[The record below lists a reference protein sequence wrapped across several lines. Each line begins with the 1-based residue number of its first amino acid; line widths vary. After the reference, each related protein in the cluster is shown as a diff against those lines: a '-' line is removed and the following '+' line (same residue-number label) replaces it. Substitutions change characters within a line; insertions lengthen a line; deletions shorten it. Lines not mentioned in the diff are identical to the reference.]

1 MGAHGQEPTSSGDG
15 KGQGAVLMTTK
26 DAFGTDGRAGHLSKM
41 STKFNPAPAD
51 KHAAADPKE
60 AAKADKATDHEL
72 QKGLKDTFP
81 ASDPISATQPAPSKH
96 DSDTKREAGSV
107 KTRNKSFSKWPFA
120 TIGQNALY
128 ASIAET
134 PGAPS
139 FQQQIDFLGLRELMA
154 FPTASRRPRSRMGAT
169 STAPPVTIG

>member
-1 MGAHGQEPTSSGDG
+1 VPTVDPTSSGFTPSPVGAIMGAHGHEPKSSGDG

-26 DAFGTDGRAGHLSKM
+26 DAFGTDGRAGHLSKEGVLKM

-51 KHAAADPKE
+51 KHAADPKE
-60 AAKADKATDHEL
+60 AAKADEATHHEL

-107 KTRNKSFSKWPFA
+107 KTRNKSFSK
-120 TIGQNALY
+120 
-128 ASIAET
+128 
-134 PGAPS
+134 
-139 FQQQIDFLGLRELMA
+139 
-154 FPTASRRPRSRMGAT
+154 
-169 STAPPVTIG
+169 